1 MTDLLLSQIKP
12 GGESQFGTDEYVVN
26 MGPQHPATHG
36 VLRLVVKLDGETVKE
51 TLPVLGYLHRSIEKI
66 SENRTYPQCITYTDR
81 VDYVSAMSVNLAF
94 ALATE
99 RLMGI
104 EAPPRA
110 QWLRM
115 VFVELQRLASHLLWM
130 GAFAGDI
137 GALTPFLYGLRE
149 RERILDL
156 FEMTCGQRLTYNYIR
171 IGGVMIDILPDFTE
185 KCRAFL
191 DYFEPK
197 VREYEGLLTYNPIFL
212 ERTKGVGVITP
223 EMGIN
228 SGVCG
233 PSLRGSGVACDV
245 RKQQPYLYYDQVK
258 FTECLEND
266 GDCWARYMVR
276 MNEMRESVSIIRQSL
291 DRLEPGPVE
300 AKLPPILKAPA
311 ASEIYSRIE
320 SSRGE
325 MGIYLVGDGTPKP
338 YKVKYRCA
346 SFSNLYV
353 LDQLTRGWK
362 VADIMAVLG
371 SLDMIVPE
379 VDR

>member
-12 GGESQFGTDEYVVN
+12 GVESQFGTDEYVVN

-171 IGGVMIDILPDFTE
+171 IGGVMIDILPEFTE

-197 VREYEGLLTYNPIFL
+197 INEYEGLLTYNPIFL

-223 EMGIN
+223 EFGIN

-233 PSLRGSGVACDV
+233 PSLRGSGVSCDV
-245 RKQQPYLYYDQVK
+245 RKQQPYLYYDQIK

-276 MNEMRESVSIIRQSL
+276 INEMRESVSIIRQSL
-291 DRLEPGPVE
+291 DRLEPGPIE
-300 AKLPPILKAPA
+300 AKLPPILKAPQ

-353 LDQLTRGWK
+353 LDYLTRGWK

>member
-1 MTDLLLSQIKP
+1 MTDLLLSQVKV

-26 MGPQHPATHG
+26 LGPQHPATHG
-36 VLRLVVKLDGETVKE
+36 VLRLIVKLDGETVKE
-51 TLPVLGYLHRSIEKI
+51 TVPVLGYLHRSIEKI
-66 SENRTYPQCITYTDR
+66 CENRTYPQCITYTDR
-81 VDYVSAMSVNLAF
+81 IDYVSAMSVNYAF

-99 RLMGI
+99 KLMNI
-104 EAPPRA
+104 EAPARA

-115 VFVELQRLASHLLWM
+115 IFIELQRLASHLLWM

-171 IGGVMIDILPDFTE
+171 IGGVMIDILPDFVS
-185 KCRAFL
+185 KCIAFL

-197 VREYEGLLTYNPIFL
+197 IDEYEDLLTYNPIFL
-212 ERTKGVGVITP
+212 ERTKGVGVISP

-228 SGVCG
+228 AGVCG
-233 PSLRGSGVACDV
+233 PSLRGSGIACDV

-258 FTECLEND
+258 FAECIETA
-266 GDCWARYMVR
+266 GDCWSRYKVR
-276 MNEMRESVSIIRQSL
+276 MREMRESVSIIRQSL
-291 DRLEPGPVE
+291 ERLEPGPIE
-300 AKLPPILKAPA
+300 AKMPPVLKAPLN
-311 ASEIYSRIE
+311 SEIYSRIE

-325 MGIYLVGDGTPKP
+325 MGVYLVGDGTAKP
-338 YKVKYRCA
+338 WKAKFRCA

-353 LDQLTRGWK
+353 LDQLTKGWK

>member
-36 VLRLVVKLDGETVKE
+36 VLRLVLKLDGETVKE

-94 ALATE
+94 ALAVE

-171 IGGVMIDILPDFTE
+171 IGGVMIDILPEFTE
-185 KCRAFL
+185 KCRTFL

-197 VREYEGLLTYNPIFL
+197 INEYEGLLTYNPIFL
-212 ERTKGVGVITP
+212 ERTKGVGIITP
-223 EMGIN
+223 EYGIN

-233 PSLRGSGVACDV
+233 PSLRGSGVSCDV

-258 FTECLEND
+258 FNECLEND

-300 AKLPPILKAPA
+300 AKLPPILKAPL

-346 SFSNLYV
+346 SFSNLFV
-353 LDQLTRGWK
+353 LDHLTRGWK

>member
-1 MTDLLLSQIKP
+1 LLSQVKV

-26 MGPQHPATHG
+26 LGPQHPATHG
-36 VLRLVVKLDGETVKE
+36 VLRLIVKLDGETVKE
-51 TLPVLGYLHRSIEKI
+51 TMPVLGYLHRSIEKI
-66 SENRTYPQCITYTDR
+66 CENRTYPQCITYTDR
-81 VDYVSAMSVNLAF
+81 IDYVSAMSVNLAF

-99 RLMGI
+99 KLMNI
-104 EAPPRA
+104 EAPARA

-115 VFVELQRLASHLLWM
+115 IFVELQRLASHLLWM

-171 IGGVMIDILPDFTE
+171 IGGVMIDILPEFVS

-197 VREYEGLLTYNPIFL
+197 IDEYEDLLTYNPIFL
-212 ERTKGVGVITP
+212 ERTKGVGIITP
-223 EMGIN
+223 EVGIN
-228 SGVCG
+228 AGVCG
-233 PSLRGSGVACDV
+233 PSLRGSGIACDV

-258 FTECLEND
+258 FNECIETA
-266 GDCWARYMVR
+266 GDCWSRYKVR
-276 MNEMRESVSIIRQSL
+276 MNEMRESVSIIRQCL
-291 DRLEPGPVE
+291 ERLEPGPFE
-300 AKLPPILKAPA
+300 AKMPPVLKAPVGG
-311 ASEIYSRIE
+311 EIYSRIE

-325 MGIYLVGDGTPKP
+325 MGVYLVGDGTAKP
-338 YKVKYRCA
+338 WKAKYRCA

-353 LDQLTRGWK
+353 LDQLTKGWK

>member
-1 MTDLLLSQIKP
+1 MTDLLLSQVKV

-26 MGPQHPATHG
+26 LGPQHPATHG
-36 VLRLVVKLDGETVKE
+36 VLRLIVKLDGETVKE
-51 TLPVLGYLHRSIEKI
+51 TVPVLGYLHRSIEKI
-66 SENRTYPQCITYTDR
+66 CENRTYPQCITYTDR
-81 VDYVSAMSVNLAF
+81 IDYVSAMSVNYAF

-99 RLMGI
+99 KLMNI
-104 EAPPRA
+104 EAPARA

-115 VFVELQRLASHLLWM
+115 IFIELQRLASHLLWM

-171 IGGVMIDILPDFTE
+171 IGGVMIDILPDFVA
-185 KCRAFL
+185 KCLAFL
-191 DYFEPK
+191 NYFEPK
-197 VREYEGLLTYNPIFL
+197 VDEYEDLLTYNPIFL
-212 ERTKGVGVITP
+212 ERTKGVGVISP

-228 SGVCG
+228 AGVCG
-233 PSLRGSGVACDV
+233 PSLRGSGIACDV

-258 FTECLEND
+258 FTECIETA
-266 GDCWARYMVR
+266 GDCWSRYKVR
-276 MNEMRESVSIIRQSL
+276 MREMRESVSIIRQSL
-291 DRLEPGPVE
+291 ERLEPGPIE
-300 AKLPPILKAPA
+300 AKMPPVLKAPLN
-311 ASEIYSRIE
+311 SEIYSRIE

-325 MGIYLVGDGTPKP
+325 MGVYLVGDGTAKP
-338 YKVKYRCA
+338 WKAKFRCA

-353 LDQLTRGWK
+353 LDQLTKGWK

>member
-1 MTDLLLSQIKP
+1 MTDLLLSQIKL
-12 GGESQFGTDEYVVN
+12 GAESQFGTDEYVVN
-26 MGPQHPATHG
+26 LGPQHPATHG
-36 VLRLVVKLDGETVKE
+36 VLRLIVKLDGETVKE
-51 TLPVLGYLHRSIEKI
+51 TTPVLGYLHRSIEKI
-66 SENRTYPQCITYTDR
+66 CENRTYPQCITYTDR

-99 RLMGI
+99 RLMGL

-115 VFVELQRLASHLLWM
+115 IMVELQRLASHLLWM

-149 RERILDL
+149 RERIIDL

-171 IGGVMIDILPDFTE
+171 IGGVMIDVLPEFVP

-197 VREYEGLLTYNPIFL
+197 IAEYEELLTYNPIFL
-212 ERTKGVGVITP
+212 ERTKGVGIISP
-223 EMGIN
+223 EVGIN
-228 SGVCG
+228 AGVCG
-233 PSLRGSGVACDV
+233 PSLRGSGVPCDV

-258 FTECLEND
+258 FNECLETA
-266 GDCWARYMVR
+266 GDCWSRYRVR
-276 MNEMRESVSIIRQSL
+276 MREIRESVSILRQCL
-291 DRLEPGPVE
+291 DRLEPGPFE
-300 AKLPPILKAPA
+300 TKLPPVLKAPP

-325 MGIYLVGDGTPKP
+325 MGVYLVGDGTIKP
-338 YKVKYRCA
+338 WKCKFRCA
-346 SFSNLYV
+346 SFNNTYV

-362 VADIMAVLG
+362 IADIMAVLG

>member
-36 VLRLVVKLDGETVKE
+36 VLRLVLKLDGETVKE

-197 VREYEGLLTYNPIFL
+197 ISEYEGLLTYNPIFL

-223 EMGIN
+223 EYGIN

-233 PSLRGSGVACDV
+233 PSLRGSGVSCDV

-276 MNEMRESVSIIRQSL
+276 MSEMRESISIIRQSL
-291 DRLEPGPVE
+291 VRLEPGPVE
-300 AKLPPILKAPA
+300 AKLPPILKAPL

-325 MGIYLVGDGTPKP
+325 MGIYLIGDGTPKP

>member
-51 TLPVLGYLHRSIEKI
+51 TMPVLGYLHRSIEKI
-66 SENRTYPQCITYTDR
+66 CENRTYPQCITYTDR

-99 RLMGI
+99 RLMGL

-115 VFVELQRLASHLLWM
+115 IFVELQRIASHLLWM
-130 GAFAGDI
+130 GAFAGDV

-171 IGGVMIDILPDFTE
+171 IGGVMIDILPEFIPQ
-185 KCRAFL
+185 CRAFL

-197 VREYEGLLTYNPIFL
+197 IDEYEGLLTYNPIFL
-212 ERTKGVGVITP
+212 ERSKGVGVITP
-223 EMGIN
+223 EVGIN
-228 SGVCG
+228 CGVCG
-233 PSLRGSGVACDV
+233 PSLRGSGVSCDV
-245 RKQQPYLYYDQVK
+245 RKQQPYLFYDQIK
-258 FTECLEND
+258 FNECLEND
-266 GDCWARYMVR
+266 GDCWARYKVR
-276 MNEMRESVSIIRQSL
+276 MNELRECVPIIRQCL
-291 DRLEPGPVE
+291 DRMEPGPIE
-300 AKLPPILKAPA
+300 TKLPPILKAPP

-325 MGIYLVGDGTPKP
+325 MGVYLVGDGTAKP
-338 YKVKYRCA
+338 YKSKFRCA
-346 SFSNLYV
+346 SFNNTYV

>member
-1 MTDLLLSQIKP
+1 MTDLLLSRVKADDL
-12 GGESQFGTDEYVVN
+12 SRLGTDDYVVN

-36 VLRLVVKLDGETVKE
+36 VLRLVVKLDGETVKQ
-51 TLPVLGYLHRSIEKI
+51 TTPVLGYLHRSIEKI
-66 SENRTYPQCITYTDR
+66 CENRTYPQCITYTDR

-94 ALATE
+94 ALAAE

-104 EAPPRA
+104 EAPARA

-115 VFVELQRLASHLLWM
+115 IFVELQRLASHLLWM
-130 GAFAGDI
+130 GAFGGDL

-171 IGGVMIDILPDFTE
+171 IGGVMIDILPEFVPR
-185 KCRAFL
+185 CRSFL

-197 VREYEGLLTYNPIFL
+197 VDEYEDLLTYNPIFL
-212 ERTKGVGVITP
+212 ERTKGVGVLTA
-223 EMGIN
+223 EEGIN
-228 SGVCG
+228 CGVSG
-233 PSLRGSGVACDV
+233 PSLRGSGVPCDV
-245 RKQQPYLYYDQVK
+245 RKQQPYLFYDQVK
-258 FTECLEND
+258 FNEPLEQG
-266 GDCWARYMVR
+266 GDCWSRYKVR
-276 MNEMRESVSIIRQSL
+276 MNEMRESVSIIRQCL
-291 DRLEPGPVE
+291 DKLEPGPFE
-300 AKLPPILKAPA
+300 AKMPPILKAPP
-311 ASEIYSRIE
+311 ASEFYSRIE

-338 YKVKYRCA
+338 WKAKFRCA
-346 SFSNLYV
+346 SFNNLYV
-353 LDQLTRGWK
+353 LDALTRGWK

-371 SLDMIVPE
+371 SFDMIVPE

>member
-1 MTDLLLSQIKP
+1 MTDLLLSQVKV

-26 MGPQHPATHG
+26 LGPQHPATHG
-36 VLRLVVKLDGETVKE
+36 VLRLIVKLDGETVKE
-51 TLPVLGYLHRSIEKI
+51 TMPVLGYLHRSIEKI
-66 SENRTYPQCITYTDR
+66 CENRTYPQCITYTDR
-81 VDYVSAMSVNLAF
+81 IDYVSAMSVNLAF

-99 RLMGI
+99 KLMNI
-104 EAPPRA
+104 EAPARA

-115 VFVELQRLASHLLWM
+115 IFVELQRLASHLLWM

-171 IGGVMIDILPDFTE
+171 IGGVMIDILPEFVQ
-185 KCRAFL
+185 KCRVFL

-197 VREYEGLLTYNPIFL
+197 VDEYEGLLTYNPIFL
-212 ERTKGVGVITP
+212 ERAKGVGIIAP
-223 EMGIN
+223 EIGIN
-228 SGVCG
+228 LGICG
-233 PSLRGSGVACDV
+233 PSLRGSGIACDV

-258 FTECLEND
+258 FNECIETA
-266 GDCWARYMVR
+266 GDCWSRYKVR
-276 MNEMRESVSIIRQSL
+276 MNEMRESVSIIRQCL
-291 DRLEPGPVE
+291 ERLEPGPIE
-300 AKLPPILKAPA
+300 AKMPPILKAPVN
-311 ASEIYSRIE
+311 SEIYSRIE

-325 MGIYLVGDGTPKP
+325 MGVYLVGDGTPKP
-338 YKVKYRCA
+338 WKAKFRCA
-346 SFSNLYV
+346 SFSNLYI

>member
-1 MTDLLLSQIKP
+1 MTDLLLSQIKL
-12 GGESQFGTDEYVVN
+12 GDESQFGTDEYVVN
-26 MGPQHPATHG
+26 LGPQHPATHG

-66 SENRTYPQCITYTDR
+66 CENRTYPQCITYTDR
-81 VDYVSAMSVNLAF
+81 VDYVSAMSVNLGF

-99 RLMGI
+99 KLMGI

-115 VFVELQRLASHLLWM
+115 IMVELQRLASHLLWM

-149 RERILDL
+149 RERIIDL

-171 IGGVMIDILPDFTE
+171 IGGVMIDILPEFVP
-185 KCRAFL
+185 KCQAFL
-191 DYFEPK
+191 DYFVPK
-197 VREYEGLLTYNPIFL
+197 IDEYEGLLTYNPIFL
-212 ERTKGVGVITP
+212 ERSKGVGIITP
-223 EMGIN
+223 EVGIN
-228 SGVCG
+228 NGVCG

-245 RKQQPYLYYDQVK
+245 RKQQPYLYYDQLQFK
-258 FTECLEND
+258 ECLENG
-266 GDCWARYMVR
+266 GDCWSRYKVR
-276 MNEMRESVSIIRQSL
+276 MNEMRESVSIIRQCL
-291 DRLEPGPVE
+291 KQMEPGPIE
-300 AKLPPILKAPA
+300 AKMPPVLKAPL
-311 ASEIYSRIE
+311 ASEVYYRIE

-325 MGIYLVGDGTPKP
+325 MGVYLVGDGTPKP
-338 YKVKYRCA
+338 WKAKFRCA

>member
-1 MTDLLLSQIKP
+1 MTDLLLSRVKADDL
-12 GGESQFGTDEYVVN
+12 SRLGTDDYVVN

-36 VLRLVVKLDGETVKE
+36 VLRLVVKLDGETVKQ
-51 TLPVLGYLHRSIEKI
+51 TTPVLGYLHRSIEKI
-66 SENRTYPQCITYTDR
+66 CENRTYPQCITYTDR

-94 ALATE
+94 ALAAE

-104 EAPPRA
+104 EAPARA

-115 VFVELQRLASHLLWM
+115 IFVELQRLASHLLWM
-130 GAFAGDI
+130 GAFGGDL

-171 IGGVMIDILPDFTE
+171 IGGVMIDILPEFVPR
-185 KCRAFL
+185 CRSFL

-197 VREYEGLLTYNPIFL
+197 VDEYEDLLTYNPIFL
-212 ERTKGVGVITP
+212 ERTKGVGVLTA
-223 EMGIN
+223 EDGIN
-228 SGVCG
+228 CGVSG
-233 PSLRGSGVACDV
+233 PSLRGSGVPCDV
-245 RKQQPYLYYDQVK
+245 RKQQPYLFYDQVK
-258 FTECLEND
+258 FNEPLEQG
-266 GDCWARYMVR
+266 GDCWSRYKVR
-276 MNEMRESVSIIRQSL
+276 MNEMRESVSIIRQCL
-291 DRLEPGPVE
+291 DKLEPGPFE
-300 AKLPPILKAPA
+300 AKMPPILKAPP

-338 YKVKYRCA
+338 WKAKFRCA
-346 SFSNLYV
+346 SFNNLYV
-353 LDQLTRGWK
+353 LDALTRGWK

-371 SLDMIVPE
+371 SFDMIVPE

>member
-1 MTDLLLSQIKP
+1 MTDLLLSQIKL
-12 GGESQFGTDEYVVN
+12 GDESQFGTDEYVVN
-26 MGPQHPATHG
+26 LGPQHPATHG
-36 VLRLVVKLDGETVKE
+36 VLRLIVKLDGETVKE

-66 SENRTYPQCITYTDR
+66 CENRTYPQCITYTDR
-81 VDYVSAMSVNLAF
+81 VDYVSAMSVNLGF

-99 RLMGI
+99 KLMGI
-104 EAPPRA
+104 EAPQRA

-115 VFVELQRLASHLLWM
+115 IMVELQRLASHLLWM

-149 RERILDL
+149 RERIIDL

-171 IGGVMIDILPDFTE
+171 IGGVMIDILPEFVL
-185 KCRAFL
+185 KCIAFL
-191 DYFEPK
+191 DYFDPK
-197 VREYEGLLTYNPIFL
+197 IDEYEGLLTYNPIFL
-212 ERTKGVGVITP
+212 ERSKGVGIITP
-223 EMGIN
+223 EVGIN
-228 SGVCG
+228 NGVCG
-233 PSLRGSGVACDV
+233 PSLRGSGVVCDV
-245 RKQQPYLYYDQVK
+245 RKQQPYLYYDQLQFK
-258 FTECLEND
+258 ECLENG
-266 GDCWARYMVR
+266 GDCWSRYKVR
-276 MNEMRESVSIIRQSL
+276 MNEMRESVSIIRQCL
-291 DRLEPGPVE
+291 KRMEPGPIE
-300 AKLPPILKAPA
+300 AKMPPVLKAPP
-311 ASEIYSRIE
+311 ASEVYYRIE

-325 MGIYLVGDGTPKP
+325 MGVYLVGDGTPKP
-338 YKVKYRCA
+338 WKAKFRCA

>member
-51 TLPVLGYLHRSIEKI
+51 TMPVLGYLHRSIEKI
-66 SENRTYPQCITYTDR
+66 CENRTYPQCITYTDR

-94 ALATE
+94 AMAAEKL
-99 RLMGI
+99 LGI

-115 VFVELQRLASHLLWM
+115 IFVELQRLASHLLWM

-171 IGGVMIDILPDFTE
+171 IGGVMIDILPDFTA

-197 VREYEGLLTYNPIFL
+197 IVEYEDLLTYNPIFL

-223 EMGIN
+223 EAGVN

-233 PSLRGSGVACDV
+233 PSLRGSGVSCDV
-245 RKQQPYLYYDQVK
+245 RKQQPYLYYDQVQFK
-258 FTECLEND
+258 ECLEID
-266 GDCWARYMVR
+266 GDCWSRYKVR
-276 MNEMRESVSIIRQSL
+276 MNEMRESVSIIRQCL
-291 DRLEPGPVE
+291 ERLEPGPTE
-300 AKLPPILKAPA
+300 AKLPPVLKGPA
-311 ASEIYSRIE
+311 GGEVYFRIE

-338 YKVKYRCA
+338 YKAKFRCA
-346 SFSNLYV
+346 SFSNTYV
-353 LDQLTRGWK
+353 LDALTRGWK